1 MLKTILSIAGKP
13 GLYKLISQGKNML
26 IVETVDAA
34 KKRVPAYAHDKV
46 ISLADIAMYTDAE
59 EVPLSEVLEAV
70 KKKENGAVASINYKK
85 ASADEL
91 HAYFAEILPNYDR
104 DRVHA
109 SDIKKLLS
117 WYNILVSNGITDF
130 VEVLPNYDR
139 DRVHN
144 GDIKKLI
151 SWYNILVNNG
161 ITEFVEAP
169 ADSADKVEEAAA
181 E

>member
-13 GLYKLISQGKNML
+13 GLYKLISSGKNML

-34 KKRVPAYAHDKV
+34 KKRIPAYGQDKV

-59 EVPLSEVLEAV
+59 EVPLSKVLESV
-70 KKKENGAVASINYKK
+70 KNKENGAVASIDYKK
-85 ASADEL
+85 EL

-130 VEVLPNYDR
+130 VEQNAVA
-139 DRVHN
+139 
-144 GDIKKLI
+144 
-151 SWYNILVNNG
+151 
-161 ITEFVEAP
+161 TEEP
-169 ADSADKVEEAAA
+169 AA
-181 E
+181 EEGK

>member
-13 GLYKLISQGKNML
+13 GLYKLISSGKNML

-34 KKRVPAYAHDKV
+34 KKRIPAYGQDKV

-59 EVPLSEVLEAV
+59 EVPLSKVLESV
-70 KKKENGAVASINYKK
+70 KNKDYKK
-85 ASADEL
+85 VSANEL

-130 VEVLPNYDR
+130 VEQNAVA
-139 DRVHN
+139 
-144 GDIKKLI
+144 
-151 SWYNILVNNG
+151 
-161 ITEFVEAP
+161 TEEP
-169 ADSADKVEEAAA
+169 AA
-181 E
+181 EEGK

>member
-1 MLKTILSIAGKP
+1 MLMTKLSHWRILLCTQMQK
-13 GLYKLISQGKNML
+13 
-26 IVETVDAA
+26 
-34 KKRVPAYAHDKV
+34 
-46 ISLADIAMYTDAE
+46 

-91 HAYFAEILPNYDR
+91 HAYFA
-104 DRVHA
+104 
-109 SDIKKLLS
+109 
-117 WYNILVSNGITDF
+117 
-130 VEVLPNYDR
+130 EVLPNYDR

-169 ADSADKVEEAAA
+169 ADLPTKWKKLLLNN
-181 E
+181 

>member
-13 GLYKLISQGKNML
+13 GLYKLISSGKNML

-34 KKRVPAYAHDKV
+34 KKRIPAYGQDKV

-59 EVPLSEVLEAV
+59 EVPLSKVLESV
-70 KKKENGAVASINYKK
+70 KNKENGAVASIDYKK
-85 ASADEL
+85 VSANEL

-130 VEVLPNYDR
+130 VEQNAVA
-139 DRVHN
+139 
-144 GDIKKLI
+144 
-151 SWYNILVNNG
+151 
-161 ITEFVEAP
+161 TEEP
-169 ADSADKVEEAAA
+169 AA
-181 E
+181 EEVK

>member
-1 MLKTILSIAGKP
+1 
-13 GLYKLISQGKNML
+13 ML

-91 HAYFAEILPNYDR
+91 HAYFAE
-104 DRVHA
+104 
-109 SDIKKLLS
+109 
-117 WYNILVSNGITDF
+117 
-130 VEVLPNYDR
+130 VLPNYDR

-169 ADSADKVEEAAA
+169 ADSADKRPSAVMDAAVKKRPDTGACGTPQRAPADPGDQAGMYAGAVGRRRYAAA
-181 E
+181 AL